1 MQIELPDALMQEC
14 SITEREALELL
25 VVAAYRHTGMHATLA
40 GKMLGISEPEF
51 HALLTKQGEPVNY
64 GVNDFLVDLEDNGL

>member
-1 MQIELPDALMQEC
+1 MQIELPDTLMHEC
-14 SITEREALELL
+14 GVSAREALELL

-51 HALLTKQGEPVNY
+51 HTLLAAQGECVNY
-64 GVNDFLVDLEDNGL
+64 GTSDFLTDLDDNGL